1 MLSEAPIR
9 IVSGK
14 GGVGKSV
21 VALAMARLEASHGR
35 RTLLCEVNAH
45 ESSVR
50 LLGKPGSHTT
60 IQKVEGSLYSI
71 NLTAQEAVREYALM
85 TLKFRAIYNAV
96 FENRVVKYFIRAVP
110 SLGEFVMLGKIWYEE
125 QNGDWD
131 TIIVDAPAT
140 GHLISWLRVPQVFTE
155 MISGGPLN
163 TSAKDFRAM
172 LEDPSRTRLDI
183 VTLPEEMPVN
193 EAIAIDEAAKKFKF
207 ATRGLTIVN
216 RVLPALPAGVVQGTP
231 HTPLFDRLRVQ
242 EHWRSVGES
251 YLNALPAGP
260 QVRLA
265 KRTLPISNA
274 ADIDA
279 LGQELEAQLK

>member
-1 MLSEAPIR
+1 MLAEAPLR

-21 VALAMARLEASHGR
+21 VALAMARLQASHGR

-45 ESSVR
+45 ESSIR
-50 LLGKPGSHTT
+50 LLGKPASQNT

-71 NLTAQEAVREYALM
+71 NLTAPESVREYALM
-85 TLKFRAIYNAV
+85 TLKFRAIYNVV

-125 QNGDWD
+125 QNGNWD
-131 TIIVDAPAT
+131 AIIVDAPAT

-155 MISGGPLN
+155 MISSGPLH

-172 LEDPSRTRLDI
+172 LEDPNRTRLDI

-193 EAIAIDEAAKKFKF
+193 EAIAIDAAAKKYGF

-216 RVLPALPAGVVQGTP
+216 RVLPEIPAGVVSGTP
-231 HTPLFDRLRVQ
+231 ATALFDRLRVQ
-242 EHWRSVGES
+242 EHWRAVGEK
-251 YLNALPAGP
+251 YLSALPEGP
-260 QVRLA
+260 RVRLA
-265 KRTLPISNA
+265 KRTLPIANA
-274 ADIDA
+274 ADVDA
-279 LGQELEAQLK
+279 LGQELEAQL